1 MTINSSQDYL
11 NYENIG
17 FLKSIS
23 VFLDFNIFHPIQFV
37 LSSGLPDYHL
47 IATRVL
53 PIRKVAGNQLQTIF
67 AIHSHLVVES
77 TRSHKT
83 FKS

>member
-23 VFLDFNIFHPIQFV
+23 VFLDFKIFHPIQFV
-37 LSSGLPDYHL
+37 LSSGLPDYHV

-53 PIRKVAGNQLQTIF
+53 PIRKVAQSPLTAIF
-67 AIHSHLVVES
+67 AIHFH
-77 TRSHKT
+77 
-83 FKS
+83 